1 MKFNIRVFAEQKIRF
16 AAIALFIAVGAAVIS
31 SASDEIPPRLIAT
44 RVYGGNSELLPP
56 IIRLSEPSRK
66 PAMLQ
71 AFGENYA
78 TVELDV
84 QAALPPQ
91 LYVQVVHCDV
101 NWREDENIFLN
112 NTAQSRT
119 SNIEWRSAAVQS
131 EYFTHR
137 AIIAL
142 PNSQIKF
149 SVGGN
154 WKAKFY
160 SYDDNSLFAEAKV
173 FVIDPIGECRVD
185 IYPDVYMPNVRAG
198 GAAFAVEAAVRLNQ
212 RLSDFQLHTVTLYRN
227 NRFAEP
233 MPVSAN
239 SVVELNERMFRDNMP
254 RSVYGFAGFGK
265 KFRIEKVP
273 AENGYRVLDAA
284 NTVIFPSG
292 NYPVRLPMT
301 DLRRNGT
308 YSDMD
313 SDGGFDTRFVSGG
326 YDEYAAV
333 EFVLDPEGP
342 PSADAVFVSGSF
354 NNWSPDAQWMMNY
367 DTEKGLYFL
376 RQWVRRGRH
385 DYLYMTGRLN
395 ADTRRTDRR
404 DYAEF
409 EGNSNANN
417 HSFIALAYYRE
428 TDGGGYDTIVA
439 CGAANQYGTIRR

>member
-1 MKFNIRVFAEQKIRF
+1 MKFIIPPVLRLILHFFIVVSILSVICAENTFAD
-16 AAIALFIAVGAAVIS
+16 
-31 SASDEIPPRLIAT
+31 DEIPPRLIAT
-44 RVYGGNSELLPP
+44 RVYGGNNELLPP
-56 IIRLSEPSRK
+56 IIRLSESSRK
-66 PAMLQ
+66 PAAPQ
-71 AFGENYA
+71 TYGENFV
-78 TVELDV
+78 TIELDA
-84 QAALPPQ
+84 QATLPPQ
-91 LYVQVVHCDV
+91 LYVQIVHCDV
-101 NWREDENIFLN
+101 NWHEDDNVFLN
-112 NTAQSRT
+112 NIAQSRA

-131 EYFTHR
+131 KYFTHR
-137 AIIAL
+137 AVITL

-160 SYDDNSLFAEAKV
+160 SYDDNSLFAEVKI

-185 IYPDVYMPNVRAG
+185 IYPDVYTPNVRVG
-198 GAAFAVEAAVRLNQ
+198 GAAFAIEASVRLNQ
-212 RLSDFQLHTVTLYRN
+212 RLSDFQFHTVTFYRN

-233 MPVSAN
+233 MPVSSN
-239 SVVELNERMFRDNMP
+239 SETELKEGIFRYKMS

-273 AENGYRVLDAA
+273 TENGYRVLDAA

-292 NYPVRLPMT
+292 NYPTRLPLS

-313 SDGGFDTRFVSGG
+313 SDGEFDTRFVSGG
-326 YDEYAAV
+326 YDEYVAV

-354 NNWSPDAQWMMNY
+354 NNWSPDSQWLMNY
-367 DTEKGLYFL
+367 DSEKGLYFL

-395 ADTRRTDRR
+395 ADTRMTDRR
-404 DYAEF
+404 DYSEF
-409 EGNSNANN
+409 EGNSNANT
-417 HSFIALAYYRE
+417 HSFIALAYYHE
-428 TDGGGYDTIVA
+428 TENGGYDTIVA
-439 CGAANQYGTIRR
+439 CGAANQYGAIRR